1 MPLRALAS
9 VNLAAIARNVARL
22 KSELEPT
29 GAMCAVVKA
38 DGYGH
43 GAVQVAR
50 AALAGGTT
58 WLAVVSAEEAAEL
71 RRAGLD
77 GPILVLGAISAQ
89 ELPVALAAGAE
100 LVAWTERFVADVARA
115 AGVGGRPVRTHVK
128 LDTGMGRLGTRDG
141 AQARATAEAV
151 LAAEPVLEL
160 AGAMTHFATADGDL
174 EFAAQQLAAFAPFA
188 EDLRRL
194 APGLRVHA
202 ANSAA
207 TLRLPQ
213 SHFDLVRCGIAIY
226 GLDPMNEDAAAR
238 GLEPALE
245 LSSYLAAVK
254 LAQPGDSVG
263 YGRQFIATRETWIG
277 TLPIGYADG
286 IARGL
291 SNNCDVIVARRR
303 YPVVGTVSMDNLT
316 IDLGPEPIAAPGDS
330 ALIIGSDGSERQTAE
345 HLAHRLGTIT
355 HEIVCGISRRV
366 PRTYHRDGQPNE

>member
-9 VNLAAIARNVARL
+9 VNLAAVQRNVARL
-22 KSELEPT
+22 KSELAPT

-38 DGYGH
+38 NGYGH
-43 GAVQVAR
+43 GAVEVAR
-50 AALAGGTT
+50 AALAGGAT

-89 ELPVALAAGAE
+89 ELPVALAADAD
-100 LVAWTERFVADVARA
+100 LVAWTERFVADVATA
-115 AGVGGRPVRTHVK
+115 AATGEELVRMHVK
-128 LDTGMGRLGTRDG
+128 LDSGMGRLGTRDR

-151 LAAEPVLEL
+151 LAAGPGLEL

-188 EDLRRL
+188 EELRRL
-194 APGLRVHA
+194 APGLLVHA

-207 TLRLPQ
+207 TLRLPD

-226 GLDPMNEDAAAR
+226 GLDPMNQDAAAQR
-238 GLEPALE
+238 LEPALE

-286 IARGL
+286 VVRGL
-291 SNNCDVIVARRR
+291 SNNCDVIVAGRR
-303 YPVVGTVSMDNLT
+303 YPVVGTISMDNLT
-316 IDLGPEPIAAPGDS
+316 IDLGPEPTVALGDV
-330 ALIIGSDGSERQTAE
+330 ARIIGCDGAECQTAE
-345 HLAHRLGTIT
+345 QLAHRLGTIT
-355 HEIVCGISRRV
+355 HEIVCWISRRV
-366 PRTYHRDGQPNE
+366 PRTYHRDGEPL

>member
-9 VNLAAIARNVARL
+9 VNLAAVQRNVARL
-22 KSELEPT
+22 KSELAPT

-38 DGYGH
+38 NGYGH
-43 GAVQVAR
+43 GAVEVAR
-50 AALAGGTT
+50 AALAGGAT

-89 ELPVALAAGAE
+89 ELPVALAADAD
-100 LVAWTERFVADVARA
+100 LVAWTERFVADVATA
-115 AGVGGRPVRTHVK
+115 AATGEEPVRMHVK
-128 LDTGMGRLGTRDG
+128 LDSGMGRLGTRDR

-151 LAAEPVLEL
+151 LAAGPGLEL

-188 EDLRRL
+188 EELRRL
-194 APGLRVHA
+194 APGLLVHA

-207 TLRLPQ
+207 TLRLPD

-226 GLDPMNEDAAAR
+226 GLDPMNQDAAAQR
-238 GLEPALE
+238 LEPALE

-286 IARGL
+286 VVRGL
-291 SNNCDVIVARRR
+291 SNNCDVIVAGRR
-303 YPVVGTVSMDNLT
+303 YPVVGTISMDNLT
-316 IDLGPEPIAAPGDS
+316 IDLGPEPTVALGDV
-330 ALIIGSDGSERQTAE
+330 ARIIGCDGAECQTAE
-345 HLAHRLGTIT
+345 QLAHRLGTIT
-355 HEIVCGISRRV
+355 HEIVCWISRRV
-366 PRTYHRDGQPNE
+366 PRTYHRDGEPV